1 MAHRPSS
8 SVPKRSKRRFR
19 RQTRPG
25 TPPGAVVPNPDAPPP
40 IIRLVTYGPT
50 DVTEHEIDDLKRI
63 AGLVND
69 SVVTWVDVDGL
80 GDADVVMRVGDLFG
94 LHHLALE
101 DVVNVHQRPKVELY
115 GDHLFMI
122 ARALPHDDSHGSAQI
137 AMFLGRN
144 FVVSFREREAVCL
157 DAVRQRILSGKGK
170 IRTYGADYLL
180 YALLDSVIDDYFPAL
195 EKHGENLDV
204 LDSQISAGA
213 DRNLISEVHQ
223 LRSELLS
230 LRRAIWPLRD
240 AINALIRDSGD
251 LISDETDLY
260 LRDCYDHIIQI
271 MDVIETDRELCS
283 DLRDFYLT
291 VVGNRMNQVMKFL
304 TIIATLFM
312 PLSFIAGLYGMN
324 FNPSAS
330 TWNMPELNWTF
341 GYFFALA
348 LMAGTATT
356 LTAVFWRK
364 GWLR

>member
-1 MAHRPSS
+1 MATRPAH
-8 SVPKRSKRRFR
+8 VPKRKKRRFR
-19 RQTRPG
+19 RQTHPG
-25 TPPGAVVPNPDAPPP
+25 TPPGVVVPHPDAAPP
-40 IIRLVTYGPT
+40 IIRIVTYGPA
-50 DVTEHEIDDLKRI
+50 DASDREVRDLGSIPALIKG
-63 AGLVND
+63 AA
-69 SVVTWVDVDGL
+69 VTWVDVNGL

-115 GDHLFMI
+115 GSRLFLI

-137 AMFLGRN
+137 AMFLGPD

-157 DAVRQRILSGKGK
+157 DAVHQRIRSGKGK

-195 EKHGENLDV
+195 EKHGENLDA

-251 LISDETDLY
+251 LVSDETDLY

-291 VVGNRMNQVMKFL
+291 VVSNRMNQVMKFL

-348 LMAGTATT
+348 LMVGTATT
-356 LTAVFWRK
+356 LTVVFWRK

>member
-1 MAHRPSS
+1 MATRHSHTA
-8 SVPKRSKRRFR
+8 KRSRKRFR

-25 TPPGAVVPNPDAPPP
+25 TPPGAVVPHPDAPPP
-40 IIRLVTYGPT
+40 LMRLVTYGSN
-50 DVTEHEIDDLKRI
+50 DCSDREVGDLETITAQIKG
-63 AGLVND
+63 AA
-69 SVVTWVDVDGL
+69 VTWVDVNGL
-80 GDADVVMRVGDLFG
+80 GDADVVMRVGELFG

-122 ARALPHDDSHGSAQI
+122 ARALPHGHTDGSVQV
-137 AMFLGRN
+137 AMFMGRD
-144 FVVSFREREAVCL
+144 FVVSFRERDAVCL
-157 DAVRQRILSGKGK
+157 DAVHQRILAGKGK

-180 YALLDSVIDDYFPAL
+180 YALLDAVIDDYFPAL
-195 EKHGENLDV
+195 EKHGENLDR
-204 LDSQISAGA
+204 LDSLISAGA
-213 DRNLISEVHQ
+213 ERNLISQVHQ
-223 LRSELLS
+223 VRTDLLS
-230 LRRAIWPLRD
+230 VRRAIWPLRD

-291 VVGNRMNQVMKFL
+291 VVSNRMNQVMKFL

-312 PLSFIAGLYGMN
+312 PLGFIAGLYGMN
-324 FNPSAS
+324 FNSAVS

-341 GYFFALA
+341 GYPFALA
-348 LMAGTATT
+348 LMAATATT
-356 LTAVFWRK
+356 LVLFFWRK
-364 GWLR
+364 GWLS